1 MGVGTGMGEGEGE
14 RLIVEGI
21 GDDGA
26 DAEGEAVVEVEEER
40 LIVDGVIPLL
50 LLLLLFAGITMA
62 VRNC

>member
-1 MGVGTGMGEGEGE
+1 
-14 RLIVEGI
+14 LIVEGI